1 MLFNLVQYAAKARIV
16 SIMYI
21 KRKIDDS
28 LIDWKND
35 QHHKPLLMRGA
46 RQVGKTT
53 AVRHLAE
60 QFDTYV
66 EINLETD
73 NEVRNFIDNSFDIP
87 GLVALIEVR
96 YGKRIVPGKTL
107 LFLDEIQ
114 GCPRAVTALRYFY
127 EKLQPLHV
135 IAAGS
140 LLEFAIAEGIDI
152 PVGRVRNIFVY
163 PFSFAEFVS
172 ALGGELLLEHARK
185 AERGSALSDSAHAK
199 LLEHL
204 KTFLIVGGMPAAVLA
219 YAETNSFIAARDEQR
234 DIMQNLKEDFAKYKT
249 RIDPSVLRTT
259 LRSVVDQ
266 TGQQFTFSNSELE
279 LTYAKARNCTDLME
293 RAKIVLR
300 IECTH
305 ANGIPLGGDI
315 NPKDNKFMLLDTG
328 LYLSET
334 GLDLSEWI
342 ADAPAKFV
350 NRGRLAEMFVAHELK
365 KSGSPLQDNLLYY
378 WHREN
383 GNGKAEVD
391 FVVQYRNA
399 PLPIEVKSGTRGS
412 MKSLRILMDEK
423 SFKLGVRTSEENFG
437 SLDDGRIQIVPLYF
451 IGEFNDLLRG

>member
-1 MLFNLVQYAAKARIV
+1 
-16 SIMYI
+16 MYLY
-21 KRKIDDS
+21 RKIDHT
-28 LIDWKND
+28 LVEWKD
-35 QHHKPLLMRGA
+35 DPRHKPLLMRGA

-60 QFDTYV
+60 NFEAFI

-73 NEVRNFIDNSFDIP
+73 DEVRKFIEQSYDIE
-87 GLVALIEVR
+87 GLIALIEIR

-114 GCPRAVTALRYFY
+114 GCPRAVTILRYFY
-127 EKLQPLHV
+127 EKIQPLHV

-140 LLEFAIAEGIDI
+140 LLEFALAEVGDI
-152 PVGRVRNIFVY
+152 PVGRIRNIFVY
-163 PFSFAEFVS
+163 PFSFVEFVT
-172 ALGGELLLEHARK
+172 ALGGELLIEHARK
-185 AERGSALSDSAHAK
+185 AERGSVLSESAHEK

-219 YAETNSFIAARDEQR
+219 YAETKSFLAARNEQR

-259 LRSVVDQ
+259 LRSVVEQ
-266 TGQQFTFSNSELE
+266 TGQQFTFSNSDLE

-293 RAKIVLR
+293 RAKIIMR
-300 IECTH
+300 IDCTH

-328 LYLSET
+328 LYLYES
-334 GLDLSEWI
+334 GLNLAEWI
-342 ADAPAKFV
+342 NDPPAKFV
-350 NRGRLAEMFVAHELK
+350 NRGKLAEMFVAHELK
-365 KSGSPLQDNLLYY
+365 KSGSPLDDNPLYY

-383 GNGKAEVD
+383 KNGKAEVD
-391 FVVQYRNA
+391 FVVQFRNA
-399 PLPIEVKSGTRGS
+399 PLPIEVKSGTKGS

-423 SFKLGVRTSEENFG
+423 SFNLGVRTSEENFG
-437 SLDDGRIQIVPLYF
+437 SLEDGQIQIIPLYF
-451 IGEFNDLLRG
+451 IGEYENLLRT